1 MSNTAQATQEI
12 VFPDLVPFLYRGV
25 GSLVNLQK
33 LYNEEVKKAADKL
46 RGDVF
51 EANFLDLYYTKLQNY
66 LNNYYNY
73 QSVSGLEQ
81 EMIELKQFLFKQ
93 KIPCNI
99 SGRLKNY
106 IALVEKVRTFI
117 YDGLDPFSINDELG
131 FRIIVGKSRY
141 DDDKSIQQL
150 YSIANAV
157 ISFFVVTKGFAS
169 ISCHWMWVWS

>member
-73 QSVSGLEQ
+73 QSVSGRQMLQREPNRLNCSDCP
-81 EMIELKQFLFKQ
+81 ELM
-93 KIPCNI
+93 C
-99 SGRLKNY
+99 R
-106 IALVEKVRTFI
+106 
-117 YDGLDPFSINDELG
+117 
-131 FRIIVGKSRY
+131 
-141 DDDKSIQQL
+141 
-150 YSIANAV
+150 
-157 ISFFVVTKGFAS
+157 
-169 ISCHWMWVWS
+169 C